1 MYATAA
7 PPVFSAV
14 DVKSPGQLGDRP
26 RDGQSK
32 ISPAAMAGP
41 PPRLSAPLLWNFHC
55 FVTRMRKIPPGP
67 RGHCT
72 MFGRRKQALT
82 RVEAREGAQDALIDW
97 SDEADRNGITEAEQ
111 LEMLTVVFER
121 LRTRTTSVG

>member
-32 ISPAAMAGP
+32 ISPATTSRMNAT
-41 PPRLSAPLLWNFHC
+41 LS
-55 FVTRMRKIPPGP
+55 
-67 RGHCT
+67 
-72 MFGRRKQALT
+72 
-82 RVEAREGAQDALIDW
+82 
-97 SDEADRNGITEAEQ
+97 GITMASG
-111 LEMLTVVFER
+111 
-121 LRTRTTSVG
+121 SVRND

>member
-55 FVTRMRKIPPGP
+55 FVT
-67 RGHCT
+67 
-72 MFGRRKQALT
+72 
-82 RVEAREGAQDALIDW
+82 QDAQNTLGTKGALHDVW
-97 SDEADRNGITEAEQ
+97 PKKTGVDAG
-111 LEMLTVVFER
+111 
-121 LRTRTTSVG
+121 

>member
-1 MYATAA
+1 
-7 PPVFSAV
+7 
-14 DVKSPGQLGDRP
+14 
-26 RDGQSK
+26 
-32 ISPAAMAGP
+32 
-41 PPRLSAPLLWNFHC
+41 
-55 FVTRMRKIPPGP
+55 
-67 RGHCT
+67 